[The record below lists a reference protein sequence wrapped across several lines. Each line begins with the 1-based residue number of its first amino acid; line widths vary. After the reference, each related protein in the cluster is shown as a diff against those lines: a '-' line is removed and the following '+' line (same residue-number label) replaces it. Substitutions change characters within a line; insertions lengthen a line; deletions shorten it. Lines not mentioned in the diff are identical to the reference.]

1 VGLFIGAATDI
12 LTVTLTAG
20 MFHYG
25 YFISALAYGF
35 FSGMIKNILGMNK
48 KKNLFVS
55 LGISFILM
63 TITSLVVDVYLF
75 NITGGDKFSL
85 SLMNIEFSLSPFY
98 SVLILNIFCLILFS
112 VCFILYILSYRKDM
126 ELNFMKNR
134 YSLRFGTYEKYNINK
149 LKHNKN
155 TQSVADKLFS

>member
-1 VGLFIGAATDI
+1 LFIGAATDI

-35 FSGMIKNILGMNK
+35 FSGIIKNILSLNK

-63 TITSLVVDVYLF
+63 VITSIFVDLYLF
-75 NITGGDKFSL
+75 NISSGDNFVL
-85 SLMNIEFSLSPFY
+85 SLMNIDFSLSAFY
-98 SVLILNIFCLILFS
+98 STVILNGFCLILFA
-112 VCFILYILSYRKDM
+112 VCF
-126 ELNFMKNR
+126 F
-134 YSLRFGTYEKYNINK
+134 
-149 LKHNKN
+149 
-155 TQSVADKLFS
+155 